1 MTTAE
6 VKRHLSK
13 QNLAAILHVDQLNQ
27 QKDRGKVLQDYLE
40 GDITF
45 QPTYKYDLNTDVFD
59 TSEKARAPAWTDRIL
74 WRGKGIHQIAYR
86 SHMDLKISD
95 HKPVSAVFKS
105 EISVVDQTKYRKVH
119 EEVLKKMDKLENEF
133 LPQVT
138 VDPTEIVFDLVKF
151 REPQVRDIIIA
162 NTGQVPAVFEF
173 IKKLDDASYC
183 KEWLRI
189 TPFSGCIKPGI

>member
-1 MTTAE
+1 MNIFKLKIFSQVYWLGDLNYRVTDMTTAE
-6 VKRHLSK
+6 VKRHLAS
-13 QNLAAILHVDQLNQ
+13 QNLAAVLNVDQLNQ
-27 QKDRGKVLQDYLE
+27 QKDRGRVLQDYLE

-105 EISVVDQTKYRKVH
+105 EISVVDQAKYRKVH

-138 VDPTEIVFDLVKF
+138 VDPTEIIFDLVKF
-151 REPQVRDIIIA
+151 REPQYRDIIIA
-162 NTGQVPAVFEF
+162 NTGQVRFF
-173 IKKLDDASYC
+173 CS
-183 KEWLRI
+183 
-189 TPFSGCIKPGI
+189 